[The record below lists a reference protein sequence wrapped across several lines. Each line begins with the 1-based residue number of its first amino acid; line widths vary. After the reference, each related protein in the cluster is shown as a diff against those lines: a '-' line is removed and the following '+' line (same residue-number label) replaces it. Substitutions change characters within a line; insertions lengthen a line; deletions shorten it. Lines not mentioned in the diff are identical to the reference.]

1 MASPVRKEQIDL
13 PALSFKKRTRAYVKI
28 LGTLHKS
35 ERADRED
42 DGREPATIVKVID
55 LEDGLKYRMICP
67 SVLVG
72 ILTDDELDYVGKCFE
87 VNVAAQPAEGKRYK
101 MVQLWEIECPLTGE
115 VIEPPAPVSP

>member
-1 MASPVRKEQIDL
+1 MATAERTQQISL

-28 LGTLHKS
+28 VGKLHKS

-42 DGREPATIVKVID
+42 DGREPATIVKVVD

-72 ILTDDELDYVGKCFE
+72 ILTDDEVDYVGKCFE
-87 VNVAAQPAEGKRYK
+87 INVAAEPVAGKRYK
-101 MVQLWEIECPLTGE
+101 MVDLWEIKCPLMDE
-115 VIEPPAPVSP
+115 LIDPPTPVTP